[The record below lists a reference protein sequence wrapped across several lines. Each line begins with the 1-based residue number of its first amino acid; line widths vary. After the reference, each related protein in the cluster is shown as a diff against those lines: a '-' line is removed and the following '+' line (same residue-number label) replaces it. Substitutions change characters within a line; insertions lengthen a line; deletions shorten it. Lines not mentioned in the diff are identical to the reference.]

1 MGSTWSKQEIEDLI
15 LAARVKAG
23 WIDEADLAP
32 EPEAEEA
39 DSGEGEEVG
48 ETKDGGA
55 AS

>member
-1 MGSTWSKQEIEDLI
+1 LI

-39 DSGEGEEVG
+39 ETGEGEEPA
-48 ETKDGGA
+48 ETRDGGA